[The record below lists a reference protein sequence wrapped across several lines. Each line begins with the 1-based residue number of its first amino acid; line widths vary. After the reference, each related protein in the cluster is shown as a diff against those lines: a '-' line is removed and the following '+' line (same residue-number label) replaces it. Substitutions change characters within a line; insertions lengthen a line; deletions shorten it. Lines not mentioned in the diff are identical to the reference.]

1 MQIKIDEKD
10 LLILKDINDPV
21 INKYLSKIQDIAE
34 EDALDFMEYL
44 YDKAN
49 EYLNGKNYTETPE
62 SKALEKVADYIFDVT
77 N

>member
-1 MQIKIDEKD
+1 MQLKIDEKD
-10 LLILKDINDPV
+10 LLILKDTNDPV
-21 INKYLSKIQDIAE
+21 INKYLSKIQNITE

-62 SKALEKVADYIFDVT
+62 SKTLEKVADYIFDIT
-77 N
+77 K